1 MESVNEQQKGYFNF
15 GHRVRVHLWLYDCI
29 AGDINAPR
37 NIASMSLC
45 WPERNCS
52 SCFRHISSLSLC
64 LLLCSLSFSPLQLEM
79 EKMTRVSTISG
90 CTMFC
95 HLDAPA
101 NAISV
106 CRDATQVKM
115 RFTTQAK
122 VPN

>member
-1 MESVNEQQKGYFNF
+1 MSNRKVILTLDTGYVCTS
-15 GHRVRVHLWLYDCI
+15 GLLLY
-29 AGDINAPR
+29 GWRYNAPR

-52 SCFRHISSLSLC
+52 SCFRHISSLSLFTP
-64 LLLCSLSFSPLQLEM
+64 LFALFLSVLQLEM
-79 EKMTRVSTISG
+79 EKMTRVSTIGG

-106 CRDATQVKM
+106 CRDATQVKT